1 MYGHGKVI
9 ELMISTVA
17 DLLRSEAKALFETND

>member
-1 MYGHGKVI
+1 MYGHGNII
-9 ELMISTVA
+9 ELMISTVV